1 MTFSV
6 TDYERATV
14 RIFSNDKN
22 VVVGTGFLVAPGY
35 VLTCAHV
42 VLEAVGI
49 PKTDIETHKDPSTNI
64 IRLNFHILAPN
75 AMIEARVIDWVPYQ
89 LNMGDIAGLKLLSP
103 APDGV
108 RPIHLLET
116 RGEDV
121 EADCHLVYGFG
132 SPEGGRS
139 DAYRPKT
146 QVTDERWQLCKYDD
160 PNDETIRPG
169 FSGAPLWNDRTKA
182 VLGMIA
188 TAAVKAK
195 EDLKSTAYAIPT
207 SKLRPVLNTI
217 DAHYVAD
224 VLEEHWDQS
233 QLTTIAETAFQLC
246 DSDGDKAKHPELR
259 DRLTFLSSLSNRE
272 WWQNDREV
280 DRLTQFVMFVIVLQD
295 NPAPSLLHALKT
307 WVTFRQF
314 DFEKL
319 YFKADQYRKKRKIS
333 ATQTQEHLVI
343 QIKADEQDP
352 ARANISIWIIRD
364 RDRYDPLEPPKPSL
378 SNEAIALVDLADF
391 LDQWISSQDILDE
404 PMLHCFVA
412 RSQLSSDLDACG
424 TQSGLTLG
432 NQYQLV
438 MRTDLSQSPTSP
450 QYYRRWQQK
459 WQSLENNYHSQAN
472 GSVVRADSRKSALLF
487 KQFKSAEIGI
497 LENLSSDR
505 TDAVFKF
512 LADKVALPVVLWAR
526 KENLCSDIDRILDC
540 TVIDLPKRVL
550 EERQEAIEDEEK
562 VSLGYHLSLVWD
574 DPKVVPPTMMA
585 QIDPEMC

>member
-42 VLEAVGI
+42 VLEAMGI
-49 PKTDIETHKDPSTNI
+49 PKTDVEPHKAFSSNVI
-64 IRLNFHILAPN
+64 QLNFHILAPN

-217 DAHYVAD
+217 DAHYIAD
-224 VLEEHWDQS
+224 VLEDHWDQS
-233 QLTTIAETAFQLC
+233 QLTTITETAFQLC

-295 NPAPSLLHALKT
+295 NSAPSLLHALKT

-319 YFKADQYRKKRKIS
+319 YFEADQYRRKRKIS

-352 ARANISIWIIRD
+352 ARANISIWMIRD

-378 SNEAIALVDLADF
+378 SNEAIALADLPDF

-424 TQSGLTLG
+424 TQSDLTLG

-459 WQSLENNYHSQAN
+459 WQSLESNYHSQAN
-472 GSVVRADSRKSALLF
+472 VSVVRADSRKSALLF
-487 KQFKSAEIGI
+487 KQLKSAEIGI